1 MSIAETRA
9 LMGALPLIAQALGNK
24 YGLKVVIG
32 GSRAMTDGKT
42 IYLPSLP
49 IDSPD
54 LADMI
59 SGYLDH
65 EAGHVRET
73 DFSVRC
79 NETPLHGFL
88 MNVLEDVRIEKA
100 MGELYPGCRTNLAR
114 LIKKLVRKGD
124 FALVDDTDPVKLVPL
139 HLLYKLRQKVLG
151 QTGLNELAQDAR
163 EKMDRRYPGLAD
175 ELDAVTQHV
184 ASAVSTADCAR
195 ITWEVVEAMKKYIE
209 TPPPPPSPSPE
220 SEDPEEEMDGGEQ
233 SESSS
238 ASGEGEGEGSD
249 SSSNSGD
256 DSSSDSSGK
265 SFNNSEGQNTEG
277 ADASSSSSGSQA
289 SGEGGA
295 DLVDESFDRKTL
307 QSVLDAVK
315 EDLPEGLGEMLA
327 EAIEEDVESYG
338 DCYERC
344 GDIGPSST
352 DILHIIN
359 EAPVRAST
367 NALRARLAGL
377 LQAKQQVRCLPAR
390 RGRRLDNRSIVRV
403 QAGVE
408 QRAFRGRSERQG
420 VNTAV
425 HILLDRS
432 GSMYGEEIRLA
443 NDCLLAVKIASES
456 LRGVNL
462 GISAFPAS
470 DAGGYVPVLRHGE
483 TLKGSKVGLSADGG
497 TPLTE
502 ALWGVAVQMQP
513 LEEDRKVVIVLTDGQ
528 PHNGPAVHASIRKLE
543 QLGYE
548 FVGIGIQDT
557 SVANYFRNYAVV
569 HALAD
574 LPTAL
579 FGQLQKL
586 LV

>member
-1 MSIAETRA
+1 MSIADTRA

-73 DFSVRC
+73 DFTVNS

-88 MNVLEDVRIEKA
+88 LNVLEDVRIEKA

-114 LIKKLVRKGD
+114 LVKKLVRKGD
-124 FALVDDTDPVKLVPL
+124 FAPVDDSDPVNLVSL
-139 HLLYKLRQKVLG
+139 YLLYKLRQSVVG
-151 QTGLNELAQDAR
+151 QTGLNDLAQDAR
-163 EKMDRRYPGLAD
+163 DKMDHRYPGLAD

-184 ASAVSTADCAR
+184 VSAASTADCSR
-195 ITWEVVEAMKKYIE
+195 IAGAVVEAMKKYIE
-209 TPPPPPSPSPE
+209 TPPPLPSSSPE
-220 SEDPEEEMDGGEQ
+220 SEDPEEEMEGG
-233 SESSS
+233 
-238 ASGEGEGEGSD
+238 
-249 SSSNSGD
+249 N
-256 DSSSDSSGK
+256 DSSSDCPGSE
-265 SFNNSEGQNTEG
+265 NSPSNSVGQSTDLG
-277 ADASSSSSGSQA
+277 LSSSLSAGESGV
-289 SGEGGA
+289 GP
-295 DLVDESFDRKTL
+295 VDASFDRKTL
-307 QSVLDAVK
+307 QAVLDAVK

-327 EAIEEDVESYG
+327 EAIEEDTKGYG
-338 DCYERC
+338 RHELC

-352 DILHIIN
+352 DGIHTVN

-377 LQAKQQVRCLPAR
+377 LQAKQQVRSLPTR
-390 RGRRLDNRSIVRV
+390 RGRRLDNRTIVRV

-408 QRAFRGRSERQG
+408 QRAFRGKSERQG
-420 VNTAV
+420 INTAV

-432 GSMYGEEIRLA
+432 GSMENSNRIHIA
-443 NDCLLAVKIASES
+443 NDCLLAVKIAAES

-462 GISAFPAS
+462 GLSAFPS
-470 DAGGYVPVLRHGE
+470 RNGGYVPILRHGE
-483 TLKGSKVGLSADGG
+483 SLMGSKVGLSADGG

-502 ALWGVAVQMQP
+502 ALWGVAAQMQP

-528 PHNGPAVHASIRKLE
+528 PDNGTGVHSSIRKLE

-548 FVGIGIQDT
+548 FVGIGIQEP

-569 HALAD
+569 HSLAD